1 MSRDPCV
8 YILASRRHGT
18 IYIGVTSD
26 LMARIHQH
34 RSGSTPGFVS
44 EYAVYRLVHFEQFAD
59 MYTAISREKQLKA
72 WRRAWKIALIEENN
86 PFWEDRA
93 IELGFEPLPQHPSS
107 RMPGGR
113 SSC

>member
-1 MSRDPCV
+1 MSREPCV

-26 LMARIHQH
+26 LLARLYQH
-34 RSGSTPGFVS
+34 RTGATPGFAARYKVW
-44 EYAVYRLVHFEQFAD
+44 RLVHFEQFDD

-86 PFWEDRA
+86 PFWEDLA
-93 IELGFEPLPQHPSS
+93 IEFGFEPLPPHPSS
-107 RMPGGR
+107 RTPKA
-113 SSC
+113 SC

>member
-1 MSRDPCV
+1 MQMSKQPCV

-26 LMARIHQH
+26 LMARLHQH
-34 RSGSTPGFVS
+34 RTCAVPGFTSSHEVF
-44 EYAVYRLVHFEQFAD
+44 RLVHFEIYDD

-86 PFWEDRA
+86 PEWVDLA
-93 IELGFEPLPQHPSS
+93 IGLGFEPVPSHPSS
-107 RMPGGR
+107 RA
-113 SSC
+113 